1 MGNAEYMGV
10 LSQTPSSEYSD
21 QVIFR
26 HTDLTN
32 ME

>member
-1 MGNAEYMGV
+1 MGV
-10 LSQTPSSEYSD
+10 LSQTPSSEHSE

-26 HTDLTN
+26 HTDLTK